1 MQLIELFKSAIQS
14 LKANK
19 KRSFLTIIGIM
30 IGIAAVIAILGI
42 GDGITKTMYDKFG
55 NNAKQ
60 GQQTTEIA
68 YDPDNINSAVYGF
81 TQEQVDDI
89 NTQFGGEVKK
99 VEIEQETDNLS
110 TQADVGDTTTKVSL
124 SLLKKPTHAIK
135 LIAGKNFTKQD
146 LATGQANALMS
157 ESMAKKQY
165 GTAQNALGTTV
176 TVNNVTYKVTG
187 VYKTQAQFTADG
199 DQNSYGVNLL
209 LPKALYYQENS
220 VKEGDTLKLTFS
232 QGANASAI
240 SRKVAKYLKKNSPA
254 ATQGTYQYLDME
266 KALKQFSSQMSII
279 TTFISFIAAISLFI
293 AGIGV
298 MNMMYI
304 SVSERTQE
312 IGIRLAVG
320 ATPFNIMMQFLV
332 EAVILTLT
340 GGLLGF
346 LGGAGLAHLLAPL
359 LSNAIGGGSGIHIH
373 AHVSL
378 NAFLLAFGTSAA
390 VGLIFGILPARQAA
404 NKNLIDILR

>member
-1 MQLIELFKSAIQS
+1 MQTIELIKSAIQS

-60 GQQTTEIA
+60 GQQTTEIV
-68 YDPDNINSAVYGF
+68 YNPDNVNSTVNGF
-81 TQEQVDDI
+81 THADI
-89 NTQFGGEVKK
+89 
-99 VEIEQETDNLS
+99 
-110 TQADVGDTTTKVSL
+110 GDATKSVTL
-124 SLLKKPTHAIK
+124 SLLKEPTHTVK
-135 LIAGKNFTKQD
+135 LIAGHNFGKRTFE
-146 LATGQANALMS
+146 LGEANVLMS
-157 ESMAKKQY
+157 EKVAKRQY
-165 GTAQNALGTTV
+165 GSAQNALGTTV
-176 TVNNVTYKVTG
+176 TINNVTYKVTG
-187 VYKTQAQFTADG
+187 VYKTQAQFTDDG
-199 DQNSYGVNLL
+199 NQNSYGVDLL
-209 LPKALYYQENS
+209 LPKKVYYQGDS
-220 VKEGDTLKLTFS
+220 AKEGNTLKLTFS
-232 QGANASAI
+232 QGVNASAI
-240 SRKVAKYLKKNSPA
+240 SRRVAKYLKNNSSA
-254 ATQGTYQYLDME
+254 ATQGTYGYLDME

-332 EAVILTLT
+332 EAVILTMT

-359 LSNAIGGGSGIHIH
+359 LSSAIGGGGIHIH
-373 AHVSL
+373 AHISL

>member
-1 MQLIELFKSAIQS
+1 MQLIELLKSAIQS
-14 LKANK
+14 LKSNR

-42 GDGITKTMYDKFG
+42 GDGITQTMYDKFG

-60 GQQTTEIA
+60 GQQTTEIGFNPNRA
-68 YDPDNINSAVYGF
+68 EYNSYAF
-81 TQEQVDDI
+81 TQNEVDDLK
-89 NTQFGGEVKK
+89 TQFSGEITKIQ
-99 VEIEQETDNLS
+99 IERETDNLS
-110 TQADVGDTTTKVSL
+110 TSAQVGDVTKSTSV
-124 SLLKKPTHAIK
+124 SLLKKPTKQVH
-135 LIAGKNFTKQD
+135 LIAGRNLTKNMLT
-146 LATGQANALMS
+146 TGQTTALMS
-157 ESMAKKQY
+157 SKVAKKQF

-176 TVNNVTYKVTG
+176 TINDVTYKVVG
-187 VYKTQAQFTADG
+187 VYQAQGQYTGAGEQNPYGADFLVS
-199 DQNSYGVNLL
+199 N
-209 LPKALYYQENS
+209 ALYYHG
-220 VKEGDTLKLTFS
+220 EGATQGNTLKLTFN
-232 QGANASAI
+232 QGVNASRI
-240 SRKVAKYLKKNSPA
+240 SRKVAKYLQKNGPA
-254 ATQGTYQYLDME
+254 RNQGSYQYVDME
-266 KALKQFSSQMSII
+266 KALKQFSSQMKII
-279 TTFISFIAAISLFI
+279 TTFISLIAAISLFI

-359 LSNAIGGGSGIHIH
+359 LSNAIGGAGIHIH

-378 NAFLLAFGTSAA
+378 QAFVLAFGTSAA

>member
-1 MQLIELFKSAIQS
+1 MQTLELVKTAVQS

-30 IGIAAVIAILGI
+30 IGIAAVITILGI
-42 GDGITKTMYDKFG
+42 GDGITQTMYDKFG

-60 GQQTTEIA
+60 GQQTTEII
-68 YDPDNINSAVYGF
+68 YTPDNINSSTYGF
-81 TQEQVDDI
+81 TENELDGI
-89 NTQFGGEVKK
+89 RTQFGGEVKK
-99 VEIEQETDNLS
+99 VQIEKETDNLS
-110 TQADVGDTTTKVSL
+110 TQAEIGDLNKTISL
-124 SLLKKPTHAIK
+124 SLVTKPVRQVK
-135 LIAGKNFTKQD
+135 LIAGKNFTSAGLQSGE
-146 LATGQANALMS
+146 ASALMS
-157 ESMAKKQY
+157 AAVAKKQY

-176 TVNNVTYKVTG
+176 MVGNTTYQVIG
-187 VYKTQAQFTADG
+187 VYQTQGQYTDAG
-199 DQNSYGVNLL
+199 DQNTYGVNFL
-209 LPKALYYQENS
+209 LPKDVYYQGDD
-220 VKEGDTLKLTFS
+220 VKQGDTLKLTFN
-232 QGANASAI
+232 QGENASGI
-240 SRKVAKYLKKNSPA
+240 SRRIAKYLKKSGA
-254 ATQGTYQYLDME
+254 AASQGTYEYLDME

-320 ATPFNIMMQFLV
+320 ATPFNIMMQFLI
-332 EAVILTLT
+332 EAVMLTLT

-359 LSNAIGGGSGIHIH
+359 MSNAVSGAAIHIH
-373 AHVSL
+373 AHISL

>member
-1 MQLIELFKSAIQS
+1 MQTVELFKSAIQS
-14 LKANK
+14 LRANK

-60 GQQTTEIA
+60 GQQTTEISFDA
-68 YDPDNINSAVYGF
+68 ENVNAPINGF
-81 TQEQVDDI
+81 TQEQLTAVK
-89 NTQFGGEVKK
+89 TQFAGEIKNA
-99 VEIEQETDNLS
+99 EIERETENIS
-110 TQADVGDTTTKVSL
+110 TQAEIGDATKTATV
-124 SLLKKPTHAIK
+124 SLLKKPTSEVK
-135 LIAGKNFTKQD
+135 LIAGKNITKSM
-146 LATGQANALMS
+146 LETGAQNALLS
-157 ESMAKKQY
+157 EKVAKKQY
-165 GTAQNALGTTV
+165 GTAQNAIGTTV
-176 TVNNVTYKVTG
+176 LVNNVTYNVVG
-187 VYKTQAQFTADG
+187 VYQSQEAYTGDG
-199 DQNSYGVNLL
+199 MPNKYGVDLL
-209 LPKALYYQENS
+209 VPNAVYYQGEGA
-220 VKEGDTLKLTFS
+220 KEGNTLKLTFS

-240 SRKVAKYLKKNSPA
+240 SRKVAKYLRKNSPVA
-254 ATQGTYQYLDME
+254 SQGTYQYLDME

-346 LGGAGLAHLLAPL
+346 LGGAGLAYLLAPL
-359 LSNAIGGGSGIHIH
+359 MSNMIGGGGIHIH
-373 AHVSL
+373 AYISL

>member
-1 MQLIELFKSAIQS
+1 MQIIELFKSAVQS
-14 LKANK
+14 LRTNK

-30 IGIAAVIAILGI
+30 IGIAAVITILGI

-55 NNAKQ
+55 NNAQQ

-68 YDPDNINSAVYGF
+68 YDPDNINSSIYGF

-89 NTQFGGEVKK
+89 NTQFGGEIKK
-99 VEIEQETDNLS
+99 VQIEQETDNIS
-110 TQADVGDTTTKVSL
+110 TQADVGDSTKTVSL
-124 SLLKKPTHAIK
+124 SLLKKPSHELK
-135 LIAGKNFTKQD
+135 MVAGNNFSKQS
-146 LATGQANALMS
+146 LASGQADALMS
-157 ESMAKKQY
+157 EAVAKKQY

-176 TVNNVTYKVTG
+176 TVNNVTYTITG
-187 VYKTQAQFTADG
+187 IYKTQAQYRDDG
-199 DQNSYGVNLL
+199 TPNTFGVKLL
-209 LPKALYYQENS
+209 LPKALYYQNNN
-220 VKEGDTLKLTFS
+220 VREGNTLKLTFS
-232 QGANASAI
+232 QGENASAV
-240 SRKVAKYLKKNSPA
+240 SRKVAKYLKKNSSA
-254 ATQGTYQYLDME
+254 ATQGTYEYLDME

-320 ATPFNIMMQFLV
+320 ATPFNIMMQFLI

-359 LSNAIGGGSGIHIH
+359 LSSAIGGDGIHIH
-373 AHVSL
+373 AHISL